1 MDNNSITS
9 EKRKDEQDGSKKSKK
24 RRSVEWQPDWLRD
37 DNLKDWLQKHPDQG
51 QVAICKYCAKDIKFT
66 KKSDLISHGHT
77 GVHKDNI
84 AAAKKQGS
92 FEAIVVE
99 GPSFRE
105 RVVSAEFI
113 TSKKWLL
120 IQKLPET

>member
-1 MDNNSITS
+1 M
-9 EKRKDEQDGSKKSKK
+9 
-24 RRSVEWQPDWLRD
+24 
-37 DNLKDWLQKHPDQG
+37 KDWLQKHPDQG
-51 QVAICKYCAKDIKFT
+51 QVAICKYCAKDIKLT
-66 KKSDLISHGHT
+66 KKSDLISHGNT

-105 RVVSAEFI
+105 RVASAEFT
-113 TSKKWLL
+113 TSVFISNHNVGVRLVNDL
-120 IQKLPET
+120 VPYVQKMALDPEATRNMRLKEDKCRKIIKNVFL